1 MIETK
6 KINDDPVII
15 QHKVYSFTNPQETI
29 NDIKV
34 AIDVIN
40 KSVINENSFNLLL
53 DFSEP
58 KDESNYNLA
67 AHKEWAT
74 GFKEKIVNNKNVQ
87 KVAVLGKNS
96 PKFNAEKEYM
106 EDDNHRW
113 FTDYDEAIGWLKISI
128 SRNI

>member
-6 KINDDPVII
+6 KINDDPIII
-15 QHKVYSFTNPQETI
+15 QHKVYSFSNPEEII

-34 AIDVIN
+34 AVDVIN
-40 KSVINENSFNLLL
+40 KSIINKNTFNLLL

-58 KDESNYNLA
+58 EDKSNYNLD

-74 GFKEKIVNNKNVQ
+74 SFKEKIVNNKNVQ
-87 KVAVLGKNS
+87 KVAVFGNGSLQ
-96 PKFNAEKEYM
+96 FNAEKEYM

-113 FTDYDEAIGWLKISI
+113 FTDYDEAIDWLK
-128 SRNI
+128 N